1 MSEIFVE
8 TVEYGNEAESTV
20 KVLRCAEKY
29 NKHSSEFLHNAK
41 AYVGRNLLKFIF
53 MEDTI
58 MKRKILTIKEAAQ
71 LIDGLTEYR
80 IRQMCISGQLPCF
93 MAGKKYLIAEENLYK
108 AVFGDNYNRKDGDIA

>member
-1 MSEIFVE
+1 MKSD
-8 TVEYGNEAESTV
+8 
-20 KVLRCAEKY
+20 LRNNDEVVIPLSQGRNRSLLPY
-29 NKHSSEFLHNAK
+29 NKHSSDFLHNAK

-58 MKRKILTIKEAAQ
+58 MKRKILTINEAAQ

-93 MAGKKYLIAEENLYK
+93 MAGKKYLIAEENLYR
-108 AVFGDNYNRKDGDIA
+108 AVFGENYERKDGDVA